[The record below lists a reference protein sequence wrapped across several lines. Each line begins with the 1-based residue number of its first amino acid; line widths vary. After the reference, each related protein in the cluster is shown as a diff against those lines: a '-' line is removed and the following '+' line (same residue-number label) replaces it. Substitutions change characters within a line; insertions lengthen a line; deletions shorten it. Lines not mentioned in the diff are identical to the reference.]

1 MSAVTFA
8 VKDAYSVMNTL
19 VRQATGQTDIVAV
32 DTSSFVD
39 CGNKLLA
46 SGTENVLK
54 ALSVLIG
61 RTIIASRPYQGK
73 FRLVVENSDSEFE
86 NRIRKISFY
95 ARDNQASGMYN
106 TDVATNLGNG
116 LSDTDGVGSQWV
128 QNNPRCLEMNFFSQF
143 AWDKETTVYEE
154 QLKVAFT
161 NERDFI
167 DFINGAMIEVQND
180 IESTLEARNRMVV
193 LNRIAAN
200 KLLVDSSAIG
210 AECAVNMTAEFN
222 KTYGT
227 AYSTE
232 DILTL
237 HRTEFLE
244 FFIARF
250 KIDSDRM
257 ANRTAK
263 YHDPVTF
270 SEGSDPNKVYFSILR
285 HTPKDMQR
293 FIYFSPVFTQLKMV
307 FAEIF
312 NPQYLD
318 LPNGEGIEY
327 WQSFEKPGAID
338 ITPALPDGDTSSEVK
353 IDLVLGMLFDRDAL
367 RTHNQFTGMYSTPVN
382 ARHIYRNLFW
392 HYKYGVINDMTE
404 NAILY
409 YMADLSETFTG
420 DGTEDDFIL
429 TGDVHEIL
437 KVTVNGEATT
447 AYTYDSTT
455 QTVTFTT
462 APANKAVIVVTYK

>member
-1 MSAVTFA
+1 MSAVTFS

-19 VRQATGQTDIVAV
+19 VRQATGQSDIVAV

-46 SGTENVLK
+46 SGTENVLN

-95 ARDNQASGMYN
+95 ARDNQESGMYN

-116 LSDTDGVGSQWV
+116 LNDESGVGSQWE
-128 QNNPRCLEMNFFSQF
+128 QNTPRVLEMNFFSQF

-200 KLLVDSSAIG
+200 KLLVDSSALG
-210 AECAVNMTAEFN
+210 AECAVNMTSEFN

-263 YHDPVTF
+263 YHDPATI
-270 SEGSDPNKVYFSILR
+270 SEGTDPNKIYYSILR
-285 HTPKDMQR
+285 HTPKNMQR

-327 WQSFEKPGAID
+327 WQSFDKPGEID
-338 ITPALPDGDTSSEVK
+338 ITPALPDGETSSETK
-353 IDLVLGMLFDRDAL
+353 IDLVLGLLFDRDSL
-367 RTHNQFTGMYSTPVN
+367 RVHNQFTGMYSTPVN

-409 YMADLSETFTG
+409 YMADLSEKFTG
-420 DGTEDDFIL
+420 DGTEDDFVL

-455 QTVTFTT
+455 QTVTFTS

>member
-46 SGTENVLK
+46 SGTENVLN

-73 FRLVVENSDSEFE
+73 FKLVVENSDSEFE

-210 AECAVNMTAEFN
+210 AECAVNMTSEFN

-263 YHDPVTF
+263 YHDPVTI

-327 WQSFEKPGAID
+327 WQSFEKPGSID

-353 IDLVLGMLFDRDAL
+353 IELVLGMLFDRDAL

-382 ARHIYRNLFW
+382 ARHVYRNLFW

-409 YMADLSETFTG
+409 YMADLSEKFTG
-420 DGTEDDFIL
+420 DGTEDDFVL
-429 TGDVHEIL
+429 TGNVHEIL
-437 KVTVNGEATT
+437 KVTVNGEETT

>member
-1 MSAVTFA
+1 MSVPVFA

-19 VRQATGQTDIVAV
+19 VRQATGQSDIVAV

-39 CGNKLLA
+39 CGNKLLTA
-46 SGTENVLK
+46 GTENVLN

-61 RTIIASRPYQGK
+61 KTIIASRPYQGK

-86 NRIRKISFY
+86 NRLRKISFY

-106 TDVATNLGNG
+106 TDVYTNLGAG
-116 LSDTDGVGSQWV
+116 LDDESGAGSQWE
-128 QNNPRCLEMNFFSQF
+128 QNPPKVLEMNFFSQF

-161 NERDFI
+161 DERSFI
-167 DFINGAMIEVQND
+167 DFINGCMIEVMND

-193 LNRIAAN
+193 LNRIAGN
-200 KLLVDSSAIG
+200 KLLVDSEKLG
-210 AECAVNMTAEFN
+210 EECAVNMTTEFN

-244 FFIARF
+244 FFIAKF
-250 KIDSDRM
+250 KIDSDRL

-263 YHDPVTF
+263 YHDPVTIT
-270 SEGSDPNKVYFSILR
+270 EGEAPNQVTYSILR
-285 HTPKDMQR
+285 HTPKSMQR
-293 FIYFSPVFTQLKMV
+293 FMYYSPVFTQLKMV

-327 WQSFEKPGAID
+327 WQSFDKPGSID
-338 ITPALPDGDTSSEVK
+338 ITPALPDGDTSAEVV
-353 IDLVLGMLFDRDAL
+353 IDLVLGILFDRDAM
-367 RTHNQFTGMYSTPVN
+367 RTHNQFNGMYSTN
-382 ARHIYRNLFW
+382 LNSRHLYRNLFW

-404 NAILY
+404 NCILY
-409 YMADLSETFTG
+409 YMADLYEKFTG
-420 DGTEDDFIL
+420 DGVEDDFTL
-429 TGDVHEIL
+429 LGDVHEIL
-437 KVTVNGEATT
+437 KVTVDGEVTT
-447 AYTYDSTT
+447 AYTYDSTS
-455 QTVTFTT
+455 QTITFTE